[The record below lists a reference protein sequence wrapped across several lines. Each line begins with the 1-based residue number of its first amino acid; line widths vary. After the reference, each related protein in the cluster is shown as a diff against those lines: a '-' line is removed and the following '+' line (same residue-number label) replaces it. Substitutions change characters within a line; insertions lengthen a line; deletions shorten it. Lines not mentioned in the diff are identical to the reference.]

1 MERTLL
7 TKDKVVVFD
16 SKTASRF
23 YNKGRFGAFKDGK
36 LELSL
41 EEALYL
47 KANKGLEIYNSKGKR
62 MSTKAFIKAAEKLEK
77 KFGVRYAVFR
87 DMRSMGYVLKTA
99 FKYGG
104 DFRVYDKGKVP
115 GKEHA
120 LWILYAGSEHESIPL
135 LSFSA
140 MNRVAHSVKKS
151 VLMGIVDEE
160 GSVTYY
166 EINWRKF

>member
-1 MERTLL
+1 MDRTLL
-7 TKDKVVVFD
+7 VKDKVIVFD
-16 SKTASRF
+16 KKIASRF
-23 YNKGRFGAFKDGK
+23 YNKHFGSFQDGN

-47 KANKGLEIYNSKGKR
+47 KYKKELEIYDFGGKKLSSKIFLRKAERLQKR
-62 MSTKAFIKAAEKLEK
+62 FFI
-77 KFGVRYAVFR
+77 RYAVFR
-87 DMRSMGYVLKTA
+87 DMRSLGYILKTA

-104 DFRVYDKGKVP
+104 DFRVYDKGGAP

-120 LWILYAGSEHESIPL
+120 LWILYAGSERESMPL

-151 VLMGIVDEE
+151 VLLGIVDEE

>member
-1 MERTLL
+1 MEKTLL
-7 TKDKVVVFD
+7 VKDKVIVFD
-16 SKTASRF
+16 KKAASRA
-23 YNKGRFGAFKDGK
+23 YNKHFGSFYGGN

-47 KANKGLEIYNSKGKR
+47 KQKEDLDIFDSKNKKLSFKSFVR
-62 MSTKAFIKAAEKLEK
+62 RAEKLQK
-77 KFGVRYAVFR
+77 RFFIRYAVFR
-87 DMRSMGYVLKTA
+87 DMRSSGYVLKTA

-104 DFRVYDKGKVP
+104 DFRVYDKGSTP
-115 GKEHA
+115 GKDHA
-120 LWILYAGSEHESIPL
+120 LWILYAGSERESLPL

-151 VLMGIVDEE
+151 VLIGIVDEE

>member
-1 MERTLL
+1 MEKTLL
-7 TKDKVVVFD
+7 IKDKVIVFD
-16 SKTASRF
+16 DKTASRL
-23 YNKGRFGAFKDGK
+23 YNKGHFGSFQDGK

-47 KANKGLEIYNSKGKR
+47 KSKKGLEIYDKKGKA
-62 MSTKAFIKAAEKLEK
+62 MSTKAFINAAEKIQNR
-77 KFGVRYAVFR
+77 FWIRYSVFR
-87 DMRSMGYVLKTA
+87 DMRTMGYILKTA

-104 DFRVYDKGKVP
+104 DFRVYDKGSVP

-120 LWILYAGSEHESIPL
+120 LWILYAGSEHESMPL

-151 VLMGIVDEE
+151 VLLGIVDEE